1 MNHFVLKLLKV
12 QIAIYPTSTSPR
24 MSFSPEDCRSV
35 SEMKY
40 LRNSLRTPP
49 DSCILEMIF
58 SHLFMPTGGDKKKNL
73 FSTYGENS
81 GCFRCFEQLEWISL
95 LPTVIT
101 SSPLFHS

>member
-24 MSFSPEDCRSV
+24 MSFRPEDCRSV

-49 DSCILEMIF
+49 DSCIF
-58 SHLFMPTGGDKKKNL
+58 GDDFFPTFL
-73 FSTYGENS
+73 
-81 GCFRCFEQLEWISL
+81 C
-95 LPTVIT
+95 LPEETRRRICLALMEKIVVV
-101 SSPLFHS
+101 SAALDN